1 MRALRGTLLSGYG
14 ATEDVIGFAT
24 PLPGEPADPA
34 TLETLLA
41 KRRRRR
47 FDPVGLTL
55 AILDPHRPPPEYRTL
70 TRGQN
75 SVLARPLLGN
85 LWGWLI
91 GVQEFHVPNSNS
103 PNGGVWVLGRPNH
116 AAALGGARGAARG
129 GAAGA
134 LAALGIPEEHLEDY
148 IKRLFEGQTLL

>member
-1 MRALRGTLLSGYG
+1 MTATQQRPVASEAARRPIGLIPTAPRAAIVGGAFKDLDDALAVMRALRGTLLSGYG

-75 SVLARPLLGN
+75 SVLARPLLGK

-91 GVQEFHVPNSNS
+91 GVQEFHVPNPNS
-103 PNGGVWVLGRPNH
+103 P
-116 AAALGGARGAARG
+116 GAASNN
-129 GAAGA
+129 
-134 LAALGIPEEHLEDY
+134 
-148 IKRLFEGQTLL
+148 K